1 MFVGERDAEFDAES
15 GAEFGAE
22 SGAERACRWPRSAPG
37 SPTQLRLQPSSNGRE
52 QRTLASDDYPLH
64 PQGVPPLAKGELVRS
79 ARTIVPITDSRR
91 DAARI
96 IQEMVASGT
105 PVYVTQNG
113 RAAAVLLARVE
124 YEGLSH
130 RVAIHASAASGTVD
144 PSTPEKSGNHRPA
157 AATGADWRGLAG
169 SAASGSRVP
178 PRGSSGIGW
187 QLVESRYGLVYPD
200 TADFL
205 EAEGFGLEPAAADE
219 IGRRR

>member
-1 MFVGERDAEFDAES
+1 
-15 GAEFGAE
+15 
-22 SGAERACRWPRSAPG
+22 
-37 SPTQLRLQPSSNGRE
+37 
-52 QRTLASDDYPLH
+52 
-64 PQGVPPLAKGELVRS
+64 
-79 ARTIVPITDSRR
+79 
-91 DAARI
+91 
-96 IQEMVASGT
+96 MVASGT